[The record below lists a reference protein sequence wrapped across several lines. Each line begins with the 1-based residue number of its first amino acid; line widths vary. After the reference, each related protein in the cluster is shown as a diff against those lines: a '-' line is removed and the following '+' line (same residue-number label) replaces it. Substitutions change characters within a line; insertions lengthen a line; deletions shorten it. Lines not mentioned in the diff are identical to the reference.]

1 MENFSEISEN
11 GGRSVKAGK
20 RTKPEKRWT
29 ILFIG
34 NHGKTITLKRFKGMV
49 LLACLVL
56 FISIATAGGLLYLSL
71 NIREEKNQLESDLQ
85 ELKAQIKA
93 IRYEKD
99 VLMTKLVLAESR
111 SNKSPAKIPPKPID
125 ITQPQQKSNEYEK
138 PGQAAQR
145 AKAQEKAPA
154 KKQDEPTGTEKQSK
168 TELSVALEG
177 FKIST
182 RASKNLLRVQ
192 FKIKNTSPG
201 SRRAAGHAIVV
212 LNGEQR
218 RQKKWLPIPAVSL
231 SGGRPSGRQRGYS
244 FAINNFKTMRLKAN
258 LPKSIEIYQKA
269 TVFIFTSKGDLL
281 LEQDF
286 PVQLPATPPA
296 ATSKPPSKT
305 PAAVSQTPS
314 SRSLAGKP
322 PATSPKPPTTTTAT
336 KPATPK
342 SSTPPSQD
350 ELMNAL
356 KNPTN
361 Q

>member
-1 MENFSEISEN
+1 MDNFSEILEN

-49 LLACLVL
+49 LLTCLVL
-56 FISIATAGGLLYLSL
+56 CISIALTVGLLYLNL

-85 ELKAQIKA
+85 DLKAQIKA

-111 SNKSPAKIPPKPID
+111 SKTSPAKIPPKPID
-125 ITQPQQKSNEYEK
+125 ITHPQQKSNEYEK
-138 PGQAAQR
+138 PRRSTQL
-145 AKAQEKAPA
+145 AKVQEKAPA
-154 KKQDEPTGTEKQSK
+154 KIKDEPPASEKQFK

-177 FKIST
+177 FKISP
-182 RASKNLLRVQ
+182 RANENLLRVQ

-201 SRRAAGHAIVV
+201 SQRVAGHAIVV
-212 LNGEQR
+212 LTGEQR
-218 RQKKWLPIPAVSL
+218 QQKKWLPIPAVSL
-231 SGGRPSGRQRGYS
+231 SGGRPTGRQRGYT
-244 FAINNFKTMRLKAN
+244 FGINNYKTMRLKAK

-269 TVFIFTSKGDLL
+269 TVYIFTAKGDLL

-286 PVQLPATPPA
+286 PVHLRATPPV
-296 ATSKPPSKT
+296 ATVKPPSKP
-305 PAAVSQTPS
+305 PAAVSQAPS

-322 PATSPKPPTTTTAT
+322 AANSPNPPTTATAT
-336 KPATPK
+336 KPATPT
-342 SSTPPSQD
+342 STPPSQD

-356 KNPTN
+356 KNPTDD
-361 Q
+361 

>member
-1 MENFSEISEN
+1 MDNFSEISEN
-11 GGRSVKAGK
+11 GGRSAKAGK
-20 RTKPEKRWT
+20 RAKPEKRWT

-56 FISIATAGGLLYLSL
+56 CISIATTVGLLYLSF

-85 ELKAQIKA
+85 DLKAQIKA

-111 SNKSPAKIPPKPID
+111 SKASPANIPPKQID
-125 ITQPQQKSNEYEK
+125 ITHPQQKSNEPEK
-138 PGQAAQR
+138 AGQSVQL
-145 AKAQEKAPA
+145 AKVQEKAPA
-154 KKQDEPTGTEKQSK
+154 KKKDEPTAAEKQSK

-177 FKIST
+177 FKISP
-182 RASKNLLRVQ
+182 RANENLLRVQ

-201 SRRAAGHAIVV
+201 SRRVAGHAIVV

-218 RQKKWLPIPAVSL
+218 QQKKWLPIPAVSL
-231 SGGRPSGRQRGYS
+231 SDGRPTGRQRGYT

-258 LPKSIEIYQKA
+258 LPKSIEIYQEA
-269 TVFIFTSKGDLL
+269 TVYIFTPKGDLL

-286 PVQLPATPPA
+286 PVHLPATAPA

-305 PAAVSQTPS
+305 PAAVSHTSS
-314 SRSLAGKP
+314 SRSLVGKP
-322 PATSPKPPTTTTAT
+322 AANHPNPPTTTTAT
-336 KPATPK
+336 KPAAPK
-342 SSTPPSQD
+342 SAPPSQD
-350 ELMNAL
+350 ELMDTL
-356 KNPTN
+356 KNSTN
-361 Q
+361 E